1 MIVRAVACGCLAL
14 SLAGLGG
21 CTSMNHGCPA
31 CHESFV
37 EASRP
42 QVSRVLDNLHRFAS
56 EAKFDE
62 YFACYT
68 PDAVFMGTDA
78 TERWTL
84 DEFKA
89 YARPHFDAGKGWTYT
104 LIEGRRFISFSPGV
118 RAAWF
123 DEALMNAKLG
133 ECRGTGVL
141 VLGDDGAWRIAHYNL
156 TMPVPNG
163 IIESVAE
170 RIRTGS

>member
-1 MIVRAVACGCLAL
+1 MNALCAASAAAGLALLAGCAIHNEGCLADP
-14 SLAGLGG
+14 AGHVRERQAQAAV
-21 CTSMNHGCPA
+21 T
-31 CHESFV
+31 
-37 EASRP
+37 
-42 QVSRVLDNLHRFAS
+42 LDALHRFAS

-141 VLGDDGAWRIAHYNL
+141 MLGDDGLWRIAHYNL